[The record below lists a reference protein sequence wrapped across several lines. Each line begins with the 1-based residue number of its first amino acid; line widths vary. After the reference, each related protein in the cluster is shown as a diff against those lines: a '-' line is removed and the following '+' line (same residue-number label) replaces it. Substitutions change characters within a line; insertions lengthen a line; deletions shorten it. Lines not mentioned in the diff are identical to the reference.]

1 MDAEQKKSY
10 TKLLILTLIVLATGT
25 VFYRV
30 VEGLSWIDAYYF
42 CVITLTTVGYG
53 DITPQTA
60 LGKIFTTIYLF
71 VGLGIITAFISARFR
86 HRVDKHEARK
96 QKKKQKKN
104 LKQNHK

>member
-10 TKLLILTLIVLATGT
+10 TKLLILTVIVLAAGT

-53 DITPQTA
+53 DLTPHTA
-60 LGKIFTTIYLF
+60 LGKIFTTAYLF

-96 QKKKQKKN
+96 QKRETEKE
-104 LKQNHK
+104 LKTES